1 MRPRAIQLNALDK
14 GKSSSRARYR
24 RFSRDIDLVVD
35 RHERNTT
42 HSPSRPYKP
51 DSSKAVYTARIF
63 PGTPG
68 GVGVSSAPL
77 EALETALR
85 RSLLQSADRV
95 PKGTCAAHSTQ
106 DAGYEMYRRLVL

>member
-24 RFSRDIDLVVD
+24 PFSRDIDLVVD

-51 DSSKAVYTARIF
+51 ASSKAVYTAYRF
-63 PGTPG
+63 LGTPPG
-68 GVGVSSAPL
+68 GVETSSAPL
-77 EALETALR
+77 EALEGAQT
-85 RSLLQSADRV
+85 RSLLQSADRFRRER
-95 PKGTCAAHSTQ
+95 ALSTL
-106 DAGYEMYRRLVL
+106 RRMLDMRCVED

>member
-24 RFSRDIDLVVD
+24 PFSRDIDLVVD

-51 DSSKAVYTARIF
+51 ASSKAVYTARIF
-63 PGTPG
+63 LGTPG
-68 GVGVSSAPL
+68 GVEASSAPL
-77 EALETALR
+77 EAFETALR
-85 RSLLQSADRV
+85 RSL
-95 PKGTCAAHSTQ
+95 PPAANN
-106 DAGYEMYRRLVL
+106 V

>member
-24 RFSRDIDLVVD
+24 PFSRDIDLVVD

-51 DSSKAVYTARIF
+51 ASSKAVYTARIF
-63 PGTPG
+63 LGTPG
-68 GVGVSSAPL
+68 GVEASSAPL
-77 EALETALR
+77 EALGGLR
-85 RSLLQSADRV
+85 RGPYSNLPTGSEGNVRCPLY
-95 PKGTCAAHSTQ
+95 
-106 DAGYEMYRRLVL
+106 AGCWI